1 MHVVTS
7 QTHGRGIDHPGDRRD
22 DARMDL
28 SDLSSTHT
36 TGESLGHDAST
47 VAPASLDA
55 AWRLAHQI
63 GAEVAS
69 ALTPALDSVRQ
80 MQVTGRI
87 DRAGLHAL
95 ISQIEQARHASM
107 VGQQVARLARSRIE
121 QQPETLSLS
130 QALRDVVAQ
139 RQAELNE
146 RGVAV
151 QLTAKPVE
159 VVADTTLLSALLDT
173 LFDWSLHHA
182 CTPVDIGLD
191 VKAWPAHAQVVC
203 RFGHTPTDH
212 LQPPS
217 AGKHPARLD
226 SLSWQLLVQLAGT
239 MALRV
244 DRADTESD
252 TVLTLEFPHTI
263 NGHLEGAA
271 AIEWDT
277 PPVPGD
283 SRPLAGTQVLVI
295 ALRREVLNQIRQTLA
310 PLGAGFHAVG
320 SVDEARAF
328 CQRGMPQAIVYESMV
343 YDSAFD
349 ALRNDVRLQSPELAW
364 VEIVEQ
370 RDTFEISSFGGMSMA
385 RVGSD
390 AIADSLPSALMF
402 ELARGL

>member
-1 MHVVTS
+1 
-7 QTHGRGIDHPGDRRD
+7 
-22 DARMDL
+22 
-28 SDLSSTHT
+28 
-36 TGESLGHDAST
+36 
-47 VAPASLDA
+47 
-55 AWRLAHQI
+55 
-63 GAEVAS
+63 
-69 ALTPALDSVRQ
+69 
-80 MQVTGRI
+80 
-87 DRAGLHAL
+87 
-95 ISQIEQARHASM
+95 
-107 VGQQVARLARSRIE
+107 
-121 QQPETLSLS
+121 
-130 QALRDVVAQ
+130 
-139 RQAELNE
+139 
-146 RGVAV
+146 
-151 QLTAKPVE
+151 
-159 VVADTTLLSALLDT
+159 
-173 LFDWSLHHA
+173 
-182 CTPVDIGLD
+182 
-191 VKAWPAHAQVVC
+191 VC

-217 AGKHPARLD
+217 AGERPARLD

-349 ALRNDVRLQSPELAW
+349 ALRNDVRLQCPELAW